1 MKGGG
6 LLVGPAWGCVWGALI
21 FVLSAEPAW
30 DSLSAC
36 TPLTLTLS
44 KIKNKQTKHTKPF
57 RKSAKLESKEVPGVG
72 VLRFTF

>member
-44 KIKNKQTKHTKPF
+44 KIKNKQTNKAHQAF
-57 RKSAKLESKEVPGVG
+57 QEVCE
-72 VLRFTF
+72 T

>member
-6 LLVGPAWGCVWGALI
+6 LLVGPAWGWVWGAPV

-30 DSLSAC
+30 DSLSVC

-44 KIKNKQTKHTKPF
+44 KIKNKQSTQSLLGSLRNLKA
-57 RKSAKLESKEVPGVG
+57 RRCLE
-72 VLRFTF
+72 LAC